1 MPAEAMMPP
10 TGPVPAERPSFFRRI
25 RERKSRTARVED
37 LMSND
42 LLVCQST
49 DSCASVA
56 NRMRQGNVGMLPVLE
71 GTKVVGVVTDRD
83 IALRHVGGLGV
94 PSPHT
99 AVEGCMTH
107 SVVAVPPGAKVEEG
121 IRKMRDNQV
130 RRLLVMDGERLRGVL
145 TLDDILIQTN
155 HSSDLDRVVKDAL
168 KGGIAPTR
176 V

>member
-1 MPAEAMMPP
+1 
-10 TGPVPAERPSFFRRI
+10 
-25 RERKSRTARVED
+25 
-37 LMSND
+37 
-42 LLVCQST
+42 
-49 DSCASVA
+49 
-56 NRMRQGNVGMLPVLE
+56 
-71 GTKVVGVVTDRD
+71 
-83 IALRHVGGLGV
+83 
-94 PSPHT
+94 
-99 AVEGCMTH
+99 MTH